1 MNQDMRV
8 GEEYLMCERTHEQ
21 QHKKEITL
29 GETPTSIKIEI
40 KTLGLEVIVNANPI
54 DCVILAGQ
62 ICAILRAS
70 EPIKIEGW
78 DKEPEVVILP

>member
-1 MNQDMRV
+1 
-8 GEEYLMCERTHEQ
+8 MCEHQSEQ
-21 QHKKEITL
+21 ERKKEEVTL
-29 GETPTSIKIEI
+29 GETLTSIKIEV